1 MDVGVESM
9 SGANEKS
16 LNAISLFTGA
26 MGLDLGL
33 ERAGFKI
40 RVCVENDPSTCLTIK
55 KNRPEIPLLE
65 DDIRDLSG
73 EDILKAAGLSRRDAH
88 LVCGGPPCQAFSVFG
103 RRKGIQDERG
113 ALVFEFIRIV
123 DEIKPKVFVM
133 ENVRGLHSMAIRPG
147 AAKGSLYKKIQG
159 TFEGIGYRVD
169 CFLVNSVNYGA
180 PQIRER
186 MFSIGGRYNLKAEFP
201 TPIRSDR
208 PKDKLPPFTTLGDAI
223 KDFKPAT
230 QTVMDFSER
239 KKKYLAMVPSGGN
252 WRSLPVEVQ
261 KESMGKSW
269 YLKGGRSAYWR
280 KLSYDFPCP
289 TIVTMPNH
297 AGTSMCHPEELRTLS
312 AEECARVQGFPDD
325 WEFVGGPQDKYT
337 QIGNAV
343 PVILGEMAGVATR
356 NLLHEI
362 GTTVG
367 RNTGIH
373 IKSRVVHI
381 RPHVRT
387 RWWWKDGK
395 VTPPIPYNQKPH
407 VDPAQ
412 LTLEDVQ

>member
-1 MDVGVESM
+1 
-9 SGANEKS
+9 
-16 LNAISLFTGA
+16 
-26 MGLDLGL
+26 
-33 ERAGFKI
+33 
-40 RVCVENDPSTCLTIK
+40 
-55 KNRPEIPLLE
+55 
-65 DDIRDLSG
+65 
-73 EDILKAAGLSRRDAH
+73 
-88 LVCGGPPCQAFSVFG
+88 VFG
-103 RRKGIQDERG
+103 RRKGVQDARG
-113 ALVFEFIRIV
+113 ALIFEFVRIV
-123 DEIKPKVFVM
+123 GEIRPKVFVM
-133 ENVRGLHSMAIRPG
+133 ENVRGLHSIPDKPG
-147 AAKGSLYKKIQG
+147 AAKGSLYKKIQEM
-159 TFEGIGYRVD
+159 FKGIGYSTD
-169 CFLVNSVNYGA
+169 CFMVNSVNYGA

-186 MFSIGGRYNLKAEFP
+186 MITIGNRHNLTADFP
-201 TPIRSDR
+201 KPTYSNRLGDG
-208 PKDKLPPFTTLGDAI
+208 LPPFATLGDAI
-223 KDFKPAT
+223 GGFKPEG

-239 KKKYLAMVPSGGN
+239 KKKYLAMVPPRGN

-297 AGTSMCHPEELRTLS
+297 AGTSMCHPEELRPLS

-343 PVILGEMAGVATR
+343 PVILGEMAGIASR

-362 GTTVG
+362 ETTSG
-367 RNTGIH
+367 RNTEVP

-395 VTPPIPYNQKPH
+395 VTPPVPYNQKPH
-407 VDPAQ
+407 VNPAQ
-412 LTLEDVQ
+412 LTLDDAQ

>member
-9 SGANEKS
+9 SGSNEKS

-40 RVCVENDPSTCLTIK
+40 RVCVENNPSACLTIK
-55 KNRPEIPLLE
+55 KNRPKIPLLE
-65 DDIRDLSG
+65 DDVRNLSG
-73 EDILKAAGLSRRDAH
+73 DDILEAAGLSRRGAH

-103 RRKGIQDERG
+103 RRKGTQDERG
-113 ALVFEFIRIV
+113 ALIFEFVRMV
-123 DEIKPKVFVM
+123 DEIKPRVFVM
-133 ENVRGLHSMAIRPG
+133 ENVRGLHSMSVKPE

-169 CFLVNSVNYGA
+169 CFLVNSVNYGS

-186 MFSIGGRYNLKAEFP
+186 MISIGNRYNLKAEFP
-201 TPIRSDR
+201 KPTHSDR
-208 PKDKLPPFTTLGDAI
+208 PKDKLIPFATLGEAI
-223 KDFKPAT
+223 KDFEPAT
-230 QTVMDFSER
+230 QIIMDFSER
-239 KKKYLAMVPSGGN
+239 KKKYLTMVPAGRN

-289 TIVTMPNH
+289 TVVTMPNH
-297 AGTSMCHPEELRTLS
+297 AGTSMCHPEELRPLS
-312 AEECARVQGFPDD
+312 AEECARVQGFPDE
-325 WEFVGGPQDKYT
+325 WEFVGSPQDKYT

-343 PVILGEMAGVATR
+343 PVVLGKMVGGVAR
-356 NLLHEI
+356 SLLHEI
-362 GTTVG
+362 ETTGG
-367 RNTGIH
+367 RNRGMP
-373 IKSRVVHI
+373 IKSQVIHI

-395 VTPPIPYNQKPH
+395 VTPPVPYNQKPN
-407 VDPAQ
+407 VYPAQ
-412 LTLEDVQ
+412 PTLEDL